1 MRLIVGLGN
10 PGKNYQKTRHNMG
23 FMVLDAFFS
32 KIDKQFRKQKNYDFI
47 EYKGVISIKPKTFMN
62 LSGKAVTAVQTKT
75 RIDDI
80 LVIVDDIYLPIG
92 EIRLRESGGLAGH
105 NGLKSIAEAL
115 GTREFKR
122 MRIGVGSPNSKELSD
137 YVLSE
142 FSSNDLKILDHTLSF
157 ASELLE
163 TYISDDFDEMVKY
176 YSKKKKSYSELIM
189 QAQDLSIEN

>member
-10 PGKNYQKTRHNMG
+10 PGKKYQKTRHNIG
-23 FMVLDAFFS
+23 FIVLDNFFS
-32 KIDKQFRKQKNYDFI
+32 KNDKQFKKQKNYDSV

-75 RIDDI
+75 RIDEI

-92 EIRLRESGGLAGH
+92 EIRLRKSGGLAGH

-122 MRIGVGSPNSKELSD
+122 MRIGVGSPDSKELSD

-142 FSSNDLKILDHTLSF
+142 FSSNELKILDHTLSF
-157 ASELLE
+157 TSELLDK
-163 TYISDDFDEMVKY
+163 YISEDFDEMVKY
-176 YSKKKKSYSELIM
+176 YSKKKKSYSESIM
-189 QAQDLSIEN
+189 QTQDLSVEN

>member
-10 PGKNYQKTRHNMG
+10 PGKKYQKTRHNMG

>member
-10 PGKNYQKTRHNMG
+10 PGKKYQKTRHNIG
-23 FMVLDAFFS
+23 FIVLDNFFS
-32 KIDKQFRKQKNYDFI
+32 KNDKQFKKQKNYDSV

-75 RIDDI
+75 RIDEI

-92 EIRLRESGGLAGH
+92 EIRLRKSGGLAGH

-122 MRIGVGSPNSKELSD
+122 MRIGVGSPDSKELSD

-157 ASELLE
+157 TSELLDK
-163 TYISDDFDEMVKY
+163 YISEDFDEMVKY
-176 YSKKKKSYSELIM
+176 YSKKKKSYSESIM
-189 QAQDLSIEN
+189 QAQDLSVEN

>member
-1 MRLIVGLGN
+1 
-10 PGKNYQKTRHNMG
+10 
-23 FMVLDAFFS
+23 
-32 KIDKQFRKQKNYDFI
+32 
-47 EYKGVISIKPKTFMN
+47 MN
-62 LSGKAVTAVQTKT
+62 LSGKAVTAVRTKT

-92 EIRLRESGGLAGH
+92 EIRLRGSGGLAGH

-142 FSSNDLKILDHTLSF
+142 FSSNDLRILDQTLSF
-157 ASELLE
+157 TSELLE
-163 TYISDDFDEMVKY
+163 IYISDDFDEMVKY
-176 YSKKKKSYSELIM
+176 YSKNKKSYSELIM